1 MTTRGP
7 RAGFTL
13 LEVMFATA
21 IFSIVAASV
30 ATFFIGVQR
39 LSRRAMATAELST
52 AMREMREK
60 LLFHAQPA
68 GDGVVWSGL
77 LSGVS
82 RGSSPIEAGIK
93 VLVDAPVFTLDGGA
107 VSLGEIQLLN
117 DSGRF
122 NLYKAGLKV
131 FLDNPIFGQTFYPAA
146 GSMPEFSDVEAFSS
160 FFPPRWHNTVVQ
172 MLASCGAV
180 GMLAYSFHRLDTII
194 YYFKHRTVSNTFI
207 AISILTL
214 LGMSLLDCHF
224 FNVAP
229 VFFYSM
235 ALTVMEYGR
244 ERPVEN

>member
-122 NLYKAGLKV
+122 KNDGASDPWRTLWFRFGGSVEGGASSGLEYLGDDVFEDGVASLGLYFLNLSASEG
-131 FLDNPIFGQTFYPAA
+131 G
-146 GSMPEFSDVEAFSS
+146 
-160 FFPPRWHNTVVQ
+160 VVH
-172 MLASCGAV
+172 GERIAV
-180 GMLAYSFHRLDTII
+180 
-194 YYFKHRTVSNTFI
+194 
-207 AISILTL
+207 
-214 LGMSLLDCHF
+214 
-224 FNVAP
+224 P
-229 VFFYSM
+229 VFGTEQVKNTTSVFHDNLL
-235 ALTVMEYGR
+235 AT
-244 ERPVEN
+244 P

>member
-122 NLYKAGLKV
+122 KNDGTTDPWRTLW
-131 FLDNPIFGQTFYPAA
+131 FRFG
-146 GSMPEFSDVEAFSS
+146 GSVEGGASS
-160 FFPPRWHNTVVQ
+160 
-172 MLASCGAV
+172 G
-180 GMLAYSFHRLDTII
+180 LAYLGDDVFEGGVASLGL
-194 YYFKHRTVSNTFI
+194 YFLNLSASMGGVEHGERI
-207 AISILTL
+207 A
-214 LGMSLLDCHF
+214 
-224 FNVAP
+224 VP
-229 VFFYSM
+229 VFGVGQVKNTTSVFHDNLL
-235 ALTVMEYGR
+235 AT
-244 ERPVEN
+244 P

>member
-122 NLYKAGLKV
+122 KNDGTTDPWRTLWFRFGGSVEGGASSGLEYLGDDVFEDGVASLGLYFLNLSASEGGVVHGERIAVPLFGVEQVKNSTSV
-131 FLDNPIFGQTFYPAA
+131 FHDNL
-146 GSMPEFSDVEAFSS
+146 
-160 FFPPRWHNTVVQ
+160 
-172 MLASCGAV
+172 LA
-180 GMLAYSFHRLDTII
+180 T
-194 YYFKHRTVSNTFI
+194 
-207 AISILTL
+207 
-214 LGMSLLDCHF
+214 
-224 FNVAP
+224 P
-229 VFFYSM
+229 
-235 ALTVMEYGR
+235 
-244 ERPVEN
+244 

>member
-122 NLYKAGLKV
+122 KNDGTTDPWRTLWFRFGGSVEGGAESGLCYLGDEV
-131 FLDNPIFGQTFYPAA
+131 FDERVDSQGRTRIYFLSLSASIGGVEHGERIAVPVFGIEQEKYATSVFQDNPTSTP
-146 GSMPEFSDVEAFSS
+146 
-160 FFPPRWHNTVVQ
+160 
-172 MLASCGAV
+172 
-180 GMLAYSFHRLDTII
+180 
-194 YYFKHRTVSNTFI
+194 
-207 AISILTL
+207 
-214 LGMSLLDCHF
+214 
-224 FNVAP
+224 
-229 VFFYSM
+229 
-235 ALTVMEYGR
+235 
-244 ERPVEN
+244 

>member
-93 VLVDAPVFTLDGGA
+93 VLVDAPVFTVDGGA

-122 NLYKAGLKV
+122 KNDGASDPWRTLWFRFGGSVEGGAESGLCYLGDDVFEDGVASLGLYFLNLSASEG
-131 FLDNPIFGQTFYPAA
+131 G
-146 GSMPEFSDVEAFSS
+146 
-160 FFPPRWHNTVVQ
+160 VVH
-172 MLASCGAV
+172 GERIAV
-180 GMLAYSFHRLDTII
+180 
-194 YYFKHRTVSNTFI
+194 
-207 AISILTL
+207 
-214 LGMSLLDCHF
+214 
-224 FNVAP
+224 P
-229 VFFYSM
+229 VFGTEQVKNTTSVFHDNLL
-235 ALTVMEYGR
+235 AT
-244 ERPVEN
+244 P

>member
-122 NLYKAGLKV
+122 KNDGTTDPWRTLW
-131 FLDNPIFGQTFYPAA
+131 FRFG
-146 GSMPEFSDVEAFSS
+146 GSV
-160 FFPPRWHNTVVQ
+160 
-172 MLASCGAV
+172 
-180 GMLAYSFHRLDTII
+180 
-194 YYFKHRTVSNTFI
+194 
-207 AISILTL
+207 AISATTCSRT
-214 LGMSLLDCHF
+214 GSPSRTESTSSTSARPWAASSTASGSPCRCSGLD
-224 FNVAP
+224 
-229 VFFYSM
+229 
-235 ALTVMEYGR
+235 R
-244 ERPVEN
+244 

>member
-52 AMREMREK
+52 AMRELREK

-68 GDGVVWSGL
+68 GDGVVRSGL

-93 VLVDAPVFTLDGGA
+93 VLVDAPVFTVDGGA

-122 NLYKAGLKV
+122 KNDGAADPWRTLWFRFGGSVEGGAESGLCYLGDDV
-131 FLDNPIFGQTFYPAA
+131 FDERVDSQGRTRIYFLSLSASIGGVEHGERIAVPVFGIEQEKYATSVFQDNPTSTP
-146 GSMPEFSDVEAFSS
+146 
-160 FFPPRWHNTVVQ
+160 
-172 MLASCGAV
+172 
-180 GMLAYSFHRLDTII
+180 
-194 YYFKHRTVSNTFI
+194 
-207 AISILTL
+207 
-214 LGMSLLDCHF
+214 
-224 FNVAP
+224 
-229 VFFYSM
+229 
-235 ALTVMEYGR
+235 
-244 ERPVEN
+244 

>member
-1 MTTRGP
+1 MTTIRR

-21 IFSIVAASV
+21 IFSIVAASLV
-30 ATFFIGVQR
+30 TFFIGVQR
-39 LSRRAMATAELST
+39 LSRRATATAELST

-68 GDGVVWSGL
+68 GDGVVRSGL

-122 NLYKAGLKV
+122 KNDGTTDPWRTLWFRFGGSVEGGASSGLEYLGDDVFEDGVASLGLYFLNLCA
-131 FLDNPIFGQTFYPAA
+131 
-146 GSMPEFSDVEAFSS
+146 SMGGVEHGE
-160 FFPPRWHNTVVQ
+160 RI
-172 MLASCGAV
+172 AV
-180 GMLAYSFHRLDTII
+180 
-194 YYFKHRTVSNTFI
+194 
-207 AISILTL
+207 
-214 LGMSLLDCHF
+214 
-224 FNVAP
+224 P
-229 VFFYSM
+229 VFGVGQVKNTTSVFHDNLL
-235 ALTVMEYGR
+235 AT
-244 ERPVEN
+244 P